1 MRTGI
6 HPGHNFTAVRC
17 TCGNQFQILSKHA
30 SLTVDICS
38 ACHPFYTGTQKF
50 VDTAGRV
57 DAFTKRFAWNADEAK
72 KQAAKLAEKQAQA
85 APERKPQMD
94 LKLELEK
101 RKVFGKKKP
110 VPVPGEKGEDRQ

>member
-1 MRTGI
+1 MKSGI
-6 HPGHNFTAVRC
+6 HPGNQFTNVRC
-17 TCGNQFQILSKHA
+17 TCGNQFHIYSKHE

-38 ACHPFYTGTQKF
+38 ACHPFYTGTQKY

-57 DAFTKRFAWNADEAK
+57 DAFTRRFAWNQEEAK
-72 KQAAKLAEKQAQA
+72 KQAEKQARKQAGA
-85 APERKPQMD
+85 APERKPQAD

-110 VPVPGEKGEDRQ
+110 VPVPGKGDEKQ